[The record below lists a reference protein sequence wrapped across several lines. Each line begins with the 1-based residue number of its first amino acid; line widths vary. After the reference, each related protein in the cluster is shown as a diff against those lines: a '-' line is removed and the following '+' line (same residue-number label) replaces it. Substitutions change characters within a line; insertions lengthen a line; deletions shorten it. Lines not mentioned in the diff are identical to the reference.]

1 MTNKIKK
8 FLLVEPIAKTPYPP
22 LGLMKIGTYLR
33 KRRGPCKVFATVGND
48 IPSKLSKPQDIYI
61 TSLFTWDLD
70 KVIKCVQF
78 YSDHFP
84 RAKIFIGGIAA
95 SLLPDY
101 VEKTTGIRP
110 HVGLFEKAEKYSPDY
125 SLSFGRKIVFLN
137 FRLSWLPT

>member
-1 MTNKIKK
+1 MTKK
-8 FLLVEPIAKTPYPP
+8 AKQFLLVEPVAKTPYPP
-22 LGLMKIGTYLR
+22 LGLMKIGTYL
-33 KRRGPCKVFATVGND
+33 KRRRKPCTVFDTVGNN
-48 IPSKLSKPQDIYI
+48 IPQKLSRPQEIYI

-101 VEKTTGIRP
+101 VEKITGIRP
-110 HVGLFEKAEKYSPDY
+110 YVGLFEKAEKYSPDY
-125 SLSFGRKIVFLN
+125 SCHLVGK
-137 FRLSWLPT
+137 